1 LKNMVNSYLLDSNV
15 VLDFL
20 LKRTPFNVVAKELF
34 TLALNEKIEI
44 CISSLAIANIYYLLQ
59 KAIGKAESLILL
71 REILNF
77 SKILSVG
84 QHEILEAI
92 ISDFLDLEDSIQHQ
106 TALNNTKIKGIITRN
121 IKDFKKSKLPVYS
134 PESFLSLFK

>member
-1 LKNMVNSYLLDSNV
+1 MVNSYLLDSDV

-59 KAIGKAESLILL
+59 KAIGKVESLILL

>member
-1 LKNMVNSYLLDSNV
+1 MVNSYLLDSDV

-59 KAIGKAESLILL
+59 KVIGKAESLILL

-84 QHEILEAI
+84 QHEIMEAI

-106 TALNNTKIKGIITRN
+106 TALNNTKIKGVITRN

>member
-1 LKNMVNSYLLDSNV
+1 MVNSYLLDSDV

-59 KAIGKAESLILL
+59 KAIGKAESLILI

-106 TALNNTKIKGIITRN
+106 TALNNSKIKGIITRN

>member
-1 LKNMVNSYLLDSNV
+1 MVNSYLLDSNV

-106 TALNNTKIKGIITRN
+106 TALNNTKIKGVITRN

>member
-1 LKNMVNSYLLDSNV
+1 MVNSYLLDSDV

-59 KAIGKAESLILL
+59 KVIGKVESLILL

>member
-1 LKNMVNSYLLDSNV
+1 MVNSYLLDSDV

-59 KAIGKAESLILL
+59 KVIGKVESLILL

-84 QHEILEAI
+84 QHEIMEAI

-106 TALNNTKIKGIITRN
+106 TALNNTKIKGVITRN

>member
-1 LKNMVNSYLLDSNV
+1 MVNSYLLDSNV

>member
-1 LKNMVNSYLLDSNV
+1 MVNSYLLDSDV

-59 KAIGKAESLILL
+59 KAIGKVESLILL

-106 TALNNTKIKGIITRN
+106 TALNNTKIKGVITRN

>member
-1 LKNMVNSYLLDSNV
+1 MVNSYLLDSDV

-106 TALNNTKIKGIITRN
+106 TALNNTKIKGVITRN

>member
-1 LKNMVNSYLLDSNV
+1 MVNSYLLDSDV

-59 KAIGKAESLILL
+59 KVIGKVESLILL

-106 TALNNTKIKGIITRN
+106 TALNNTKIKGVITRN

>member
-1 LKNMVNSYLLDSNV
+1 
-15 VLDFL
+15 
-20 LKRTPFNVVAKELF
+20 
-34 TLALNEKIEI
+34 
-44 CISSLAIANIYYLLQ
+44 
-59 KAIGKAESLILL
+59 LILL

-106 TALNNTKIKGIITRN
+106 TALNNTKIKGVITRN

>member
-1 LKNMVNSYLLDSNV
+1 MVNSYLLDSNV

-84 QHEILEAI
+84 QHEILEVI

>member
-1 LKNMVNSYLLDSNV
+1 MVNSYLLDSDI

-84 QHEILEAI
+84 QHEILEVI

>member
-1 LKNMVNSYLLDSNV
+1 MVNSYLLDSDV

-84 QHEILEAI
+84 QHEILEVI

>member
-1 LKNMVNSYLLDSNV
+1 
-15 VLDFL
+15 L

-77 SKILSVG
+77 PKILSVG
-84 QHEILEAI
+84 QHEIMEAI

-106 TALNNTKIKGIITRN
+106 TALNNTKIKGVITRN

>member
-1 LKNMVNSYLLDSNV
+1 MVNSYLLDSDV

-106 TALNNTKIKGIITRN
+106 TARNNTKIKGVITRN

>member
-1 LKNMVNSYLLDSNV
+1 MVNSYLLDSDV

-84 QHEILEAI
+84 QHEIMEAI

-106 TALNNTKIKGIITRN
+106 TALNNTKIKGVITRN